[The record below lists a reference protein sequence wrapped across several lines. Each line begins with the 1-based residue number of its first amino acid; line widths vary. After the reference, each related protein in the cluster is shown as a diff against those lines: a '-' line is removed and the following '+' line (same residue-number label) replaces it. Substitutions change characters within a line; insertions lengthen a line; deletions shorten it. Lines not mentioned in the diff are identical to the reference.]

1 VARRRSRAVL
11 VASLVA
17 SLVALALPDTAWGE
31 EAHDGVQ
38 QRVFALE
45 RSPTALLATVSFA
58 DLFDARARQK
68 LDSGFWNRVVVRIN
82 TLRANVDRPAAL
94 AARTCRVR
102 REIWEDYYEVQVED
116 HTGRSS
122 KRLSTAAEAVA
133 QCTTLTR
140 FPVASLAS
148 LRPGQHHIDVIA
160 ELNPMSQ
167 ELLEKVRRWI
177 RSPQGGHRQLGQ
189 GSNFFGSV
197 VSIFINTKIGRSDR
211 MLHIRSQAFA
221 P

>member
-1 VARRRSRAVL
+1 MISRASRAL
-11 VASLVA
+11 FVASILCVILTSTAVA
-17 SLVALALPDTAWGE
+17 EQAQSA
-31 EAHDGVQ
+31 VQ
-38 QRVFALE
+38 QRQFQLE
-45 RSPTALLATVSFA
+45 RSPTALLVSVSFN

-82 TLRANVDRPAAL
+82 TRRVGQDRPVAL

-102 REIWEDYYEVQVED
+102 REIWEEHYEVQVED
-116 HTGRSS
+116 HTGRTS
-122 KRLSTAAEAVA
+122 KRIGTAAEAIA
-133 QCTTLTR
+133 QCAALKR
-140 FPVASLAS
+140 FPAASLTALQS
-148 LRPGQHHIDVIA
+148 GQHHVEVIA

-177 RSPQGGHRQLGQ
+177 RSPQGGHRHLGQ

-197 VSIFINTKIGRSDR
+197 VSIFVNTKIGRSDR
-211 MLHIRSQAFA
+211 MLHLRSQAFS